1 MQRYEAYKDSGVEWI
16 GEIPAGWKT
25 SKVRY
30 LARCLN
36 GDRGENYPSG
46 EDMVDEGIAFV
57 TTESIHGLRVDFR
70 KVKRITKERYETL
83 GGVKLAIGDI
93 VYCLRGSVGLCSINF
108 DEEAGTVASSLM
120 VIRPIDC
127 NASWLL
133 YAQNSEIAKAQLNE
147 VMNGTCAAN
156 LSAESVSRFILPLP
170 PLPEQQFIADYL
182 DAKTAEIDSIASQTE
197 RSIELLREYR
207 KSVISEA
214 VTKGLDPDAPMKDSG
229 VEWIGEIPAGWSLV
243 KLGVVA
249 TKIGSGKTPR
259 GGANVYHDEGITF
272 LRSQNIYDTGLRLDD
287 VAYISEEVD
296 EEMSATRV
304 FKGDVLLNITGG
316 SIGRCCTYDLE
327 AHANVNQHVCIIR
340 PSGKALPKWIRYF
353 WNSNPGRTTVDIHQ
367 SGANREGLNFEQIAS
382 ARIPLPSV
390 NEQTK
395 IVLYIDAK
403 TAEIDSLIADKQRQ
417 VQLLRE
423 YRKSLISEAVT
434 GKFKV
439 PGLE

>member
-170 PLPEQQFIADYL
+170 PLLEQQFIADYL

>member
-417 VQLLRE
+417 VELLRE

>member
-1 MQRYEAYKDSGVEWI
+1 MQRYGAYKDSGVEWI
-16 GEIPAGWKT
+16 GEIPEGWHTDILFRAARILGSGCTPSTDVESNYDGDIPWLQVCDLGKGRVASASKCISEWALSKHSVLSMYSAPFLAIAMYASIGSISFVQRDSCVNQAICAISAGQLEL
-25 SKVRY
+25 RY
-30 LARCLN
+30 LYYALKCA
-36 GDRGENYPSG
+36 GPSMLADG
-46 EDMVDEGIAFV
+46 VGGTQKNI
-57 TTESIHGLRVDFR
+57 SQQYLR
-70 KVKRITKERYETL
+70 KI
-83 GGVKLAIGDI
+83 KLP
-93 VYCLRGSVGLCSINF
+93 VPSF
-108 DEEAGTVASSLM
+108 DE
-120 VIRPIDC
+120 
-127 NASWLL
+127 
-133 YAQNSEIAKAQLNE
+133 
-147 VMNGTCAAN
+147 
-156 LSAESVSRFILPLP
+156 
-170 PLPEQQFIADYL
+170 QQAIADSL
-182 DAKTAEIDSIASQTE
+182 DGKTAEIDSIISQTE

-417 VQLLRE
+417 VELLRE

>member
-16 GEIPAGWKT
+16 GEIPAGW
-25 SKVRY
+25 
-30 LARCLN
+30 
-36 GDRGENYPSG
+36 
-46 EDMVDEGIAFV
+46 
-57 TTESIHGLRVDFR
+57 
-70 KVKRITKERYETL
+70 
-83 GGVKLAIGDI
+83 
-93 VYCLRGSVGLCSINF
+93 
-108 DEEAGTVASSLM
+108 
-120 VIRPIDC
+120 
-127 NASWLL
+127 
-133 YAQNSEIAKAQLNE
+133 
-147 VMNGTCAAN
+147 
-156 LSAESVSRFILPLP
+156 
-170 PLPEQQFIADYL
+170 
-182 DAKTAEIDSIASQTE
+182 
-197 RSIELLREYR
+197 
-207 KSVISEA
+207 
-214 VTKGLDPDAPMKDSG
+214 
-229 VEWIGEIPAGWSLV
+229 SLV
-243 KLGVVA
+243 QLGVVA
-249 TKIGSGKTPR
+249 TKIGSGKTLR

-417 VQLLRE
+417 VELLKE
-423 YRKSLISEAVT
+423 YRKSFISEAVT

>member
-1 MQRYEAYKDSGVEWI
+1 MRRYEAYKDSGVEWI
-16 GEIPAGWKT
+16 GEIPVGWEIRRLKT
-25 SKVRY
+25 LATNDIRKTPTNQGAYIGLESIQPWTQRFLESAEDSNDPEGNYYDDDCVLFGKLRPYLAKVFVPTESGQCSSEFLILRSELLSRRY
-30 LARCLN
+30 LSYSLIN
-36 GDRGENYPSG
+36 GRFI
-46 EDMVDEGIAFV
+46 DEV
-57 TTESIHGLRVDFR
+57 
-70 KVKRITKERYETL
+70 
-83 GGVKLAIGDI
+83 
-93 VYCLRGSVGLCSINF
+93 N
-108 DEEAGTVASSLM
+108 SLTYGAKM
-120 VIRPIDC
+120 PR
-127 NASWLL
+127 ASWETIG
-133 YAQNSEIAKAQLNE
+133 SIP
-147 VMNGTCAAN
+147 
-156 LSAESVSRFILPLP
+156 SPLP
-170 PLPEQQFIADYL
+170 SAREQAAIADYL
-182 DAKTAEIDSIASQTE
+182 DAKTARIDSIVSQTE
-197 RSIELLREYR
+197 RSIGLLREYR

-214 VTKGLDPDAPMKDSG
+214 VTKGLNPDAPMKDSG
-229 VEWIGEIPAGWSLV
+229 VEWIGEIPGEWSLV
-243 KLGVVA
+243 KLGIVS

-259 GGANVYHDEGITF
+259 GGADVYHEEGIPF

-304 FKGDVLLNITGG
+304 FEGDVLLNITGG

-367 SGANREGLNFEQIAS
+367 SGANREGLNFEQIAA

-390 NEQTK
+390 GEQK
-395 IVLYIDAK
+395 EIVSYIDAK

-417 VQLLRE
+417 VELLKE

>member
-439 PGLE
+439 PRLE

>member
-156 LSAESVSRFILPLP
+156 LSAESASRFILPLP

-214 VTKGLDPDAPMKDSG
+214 VTKGLDPDAPMRDSG
-229 VEWIGEIPAGWSLV
+229 IEWIGEIPAGWEIV
-243 KLGVVA
+243 KSRYVIEDITDIDHWMPDSVDAGYPYVA
-249 TKIGSGKTPR
+249 ISDLKPR
-259 GGANVYHDEGITF
+259 
-272 LRSQNIYDTGLRLDD
+272 S
-287 VAYISEEVD
+287 
-296 EEMSATRV
+296 
-304 FKGDVLLNITGG
+304 
-316 SIGRCCTYDLE
+316 
-327 AHANVNQHVCIIR
+327 
-340 PSGKALPKWIRYF
+340 
-353 WNSNPGRTTVDIHQ
+353 
-367 SGANREGLNFEQIAS
+367 
-382 ARIPLPSV
+382 
-390 NEQTK
+390 
-395 IVLYIDAK
+395 
-403 TAEIDSLIADKQRQ
+403 SLIAFTDCKQ
-417 VQLLRE
+417 
-423 YRKSLISEAVT
+423 ISNPRVANRA
-434 GKFKV
+434 GRGNL
-439 PGLE
+439 PAPA